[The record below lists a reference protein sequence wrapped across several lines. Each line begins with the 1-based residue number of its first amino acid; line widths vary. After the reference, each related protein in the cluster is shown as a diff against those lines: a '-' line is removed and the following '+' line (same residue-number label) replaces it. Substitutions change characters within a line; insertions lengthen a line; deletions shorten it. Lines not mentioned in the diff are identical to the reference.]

1 MKCVVAVLGAVVIV
15 ISGCAAE
22 PGPPHVDSL
31 PATTTAIEPS
41 TPTITEVDS
50 QELADSGDNSPEP
63 PITSSDEPLDLDT
76 ETAFHDA
83 KADTTVPKDL
93 SIPEVTAGERRSEED
108 PRAEPAAEEP
118 VNEATQSW
126 DIACASAWSLS
137 ALSPSVPFRGLVHAG
152 ARERESETFGPVLDI
167 GFNYIHS
174 RDQGTTHLCLEIPG
188 SWYCQTSLGV
198 FPNGLNL
205 MITRDFEEGTVR
217 SDWGSPPQWQ
227 PGPSE
232 VVEWPGWPD
241 PTFGRFLRYGNDTFE
256 LTEYA
261 NGFALEYQDIRREY
275 FLGPWP
281 PRHGNDDGLTFS
293 NAVLS
298 GSEYDNYGTF
308 YFAGT
313 DGERIAIE
321 YSHYEPACHYQRD
334 LYIISLIEG
343 IVEPCISFYSGDD
356 FRLAASDG
364 AYEPI
369 ENIRLPPSGWLYE
382 DPCTLFRPS
391 VASARFASARF
402 GGPNTDWHAFSELVF
417 RSGE

>member
-1 MKCVVAVLGAVVIV
+1 MKRVVVVLGAVAIV
-15 ISGCAAE
+15 ISGCDGD

-31 PATTTAIEPS
+31 PATTTAIEQPA
-41 TPTITEVDS
+41 PTTTEVDS
-50 QELADSGDNSPEP
+50 QELADSGDNLPEP

-93 SIPEVTAGERRSEED
+93 SIPEVTAGEHRSEED
-108 PRAEPAAEEP
+108 PQAEPAAEEP

-126 DIACASAWSLS
+126 DIACASAGSLS
-137 ALSPSVPFRGLVHAG
+137 ALSPSAPFRGLVHAG
-152 ARERESETFGPVLDI
+152 ARERESETFGWVLDI
-167 GFNYIHS
+167 GFSYLSSSDYEVS
-174 RDQGTTHLCLEIPG
+174 RLCLEVPQV
-188 SWYCQTSLGV
+188 SYCQTWLGV
-198 FPNGLNL
+198 FPHGLNFDVSGGVE
-205 MITRDFEEGTVR
+205 TGTVR
-217 SDWGSPPQWQ
+217 SNWDSLPQWQ
-227 PGPSE
+227 PGPPE
-232 VVEWPGWPD
+232 VFEWPGWPD

-275 FLGPWP
+275 YLGPWEP
-281 PRHGNDDGLTFS
+281 YRGNHDGRLSPDD
-293 NAVLS
+293 ALS

-334 LYIISLIEG
+334 LYIISLTEG
-343 IVEPCISFYSGDD
+343 IVEPCISFTSGDD

-369 ENIRLPPSGWLYE
+369 EDVRLPPSGWLYE
-382 DPCTLFRPS
+382 TPCTIFSSS
-391 VASARFASARF
+391 VRGARF
-402 GGPNTDWHAFSELVF
+402 GGPNTDWQALAELVF
-417 RSGE
+417 PSEK